1 MKKNLNIA
9 NRFCQP
15 LRPLLH
21 RGSAASQLKGKEIK
35 ERHTHNF
42 YSGLRTASQSSS
54 VVLELSETVKN
65 ENAIK
70 FHCIY
75 WKWTFRVKNVC
86 WSTDIICTY
95 NHFVLIHRIRKLLCK
110 KVTTDRDYIKMMGEN
125 QLKKPTATCNVRK
138 PGNYNMPTYS
148 FGSWSRRPYNR
159 HLYPLI

>member
-15 LRPLLH
+15 LRPSSN
-21 RGSAASQLKGKEIK
+21 RGSAASHLKEKGIK

-95 NHFVLIHRIRKLLCK
+95 NHFVLIHRIRKLMCK
-110 KVTTDRDYIKMMGEN
+110 KINYWARLYKDDGG
-125 QLKKPTATCNVRK
+125 KPTAKTNSHPQCTHAMQLQHAYLFIR
-138 PGNYNMPTYS
+138 
-148 FGSWSRRPYNR
+148 
-159 HLYPLI
+159 I

>member
-1 MKKNLNIA
+1 MKKNLNKA
-9 NRFCQP
+9 NRFCHS
-15 LRPLLH
+15 LRPSLN
-21 RGSAASQLKGKEIK
+21 RGYAASQLKGKEIK

-110 KVTTDRDYIKMMGEN
+110 KVTTDRDYIKMMGN
-125 QLKKPTATCNVRK
+125 QQPPAMYASHAITTC
-138 PGNYNMPTYS
+138 
-148 FGSWSRRPYNR
+148 
-159 HLYPLI
+159 LLIHWDLEAHIINICIH

>member
-1 MKKNLNIA
+1 MKKNLNIV

-15 LRPLLH
+15 LRPSLN
-21 RGSAASQLKGKEIK
+21 RGSDASQLKGKEIK

-110 KVTTDRDYIKMMGEN
+110 KSNYWPGLHKDNGG
-125 QLKKPTATCNVRK
+125 KPTSKTNSHPQCTQAMQLQHAYLFIR
-138 PGNYNMPTYS
+138 
-148 FGSWSRRPYNR
+148 
-159 HLYPLI
+159 I